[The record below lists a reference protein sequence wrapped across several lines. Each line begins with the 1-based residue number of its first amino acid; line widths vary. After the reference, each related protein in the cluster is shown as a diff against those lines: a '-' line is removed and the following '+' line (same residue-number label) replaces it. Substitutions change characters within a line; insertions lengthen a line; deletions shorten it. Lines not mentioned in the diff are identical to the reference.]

1 IYLERRGSAA
11 PRPQIIAWSDPND
24 LLSWFVP
31 AIAGV
36 HVVNLPVRNA
46 AFRLPPFLVSP
57 TGAHAN
63 YAENRNILRVI
74 FKPAS

>member
-1 IYLERRGSAA
+1 ME
-11 PRPQIIAWSDPND
+11 RPQRPA
-24 LLSWFVP
+24 LLYVP

-36 HVVNLPVRNA
+36 HVVNLSVRNA
-46 AFRLPPFLVSP
+46 AFRIPPFLVSP

-63 YAENRNILRVI
+63 YAENRTILRTI